1 MSSYAIKN
9 LEKYATEM
17 RLAAANY
24 ISNDYSENLD
34 DFITIKQLESFI
46 VSKCDGYDEKGYQ
59 PTPAYYRNMQW
70 GRNLAWDQEQREFL
84 VRSGNSEKQITAVGP
99 IWFSE
104 SAEKSLKIQED
115 FVS

>member
-46 VSKCDGYDEKGYQ
+46 V
-59 PTPAYYRNMQW
+59 
-70 GRNLAWDQEQREFL
+70 
-84 VRSGNSEKQITAVGP
+84 
-99 IWFSE
+99 
-104 SAEKSLKIQED
+104 
-115 FVS
+115 